1 MKKVLLLMIL
11 MAGLMVKAHAQ
22 SASSMKWADICNGKM
37 SATWYGSD
45 EAQQIADKL
54 LSAQK
59 NTGGWMKNIEFH
71 KENDTGGKSQHSCL
85 DNGATTQEMRFLAKV
100 WQRSKADKYQEA
112 FLKALNMIF
121 AAEKSVGG
129 WSQYWPLSENGSYQ
143 NYITFNDDLMTNVM
157 KILKDINA
165 NKGDFADIVDETS
178 RAKCQASFDKAI
190 ECIIKCQVDD
200 NGTPAAWCA
209 QHDPE
214 DFLPMEGRPHELPS
228 ISGYESASLLS
239 YLMTIENPS
248 KELQQTIHT
257 AIAWLD
263 AHKIDGKAV
272 EDFTNASGEADRRI
286 VDKAGSAVWGRFIQ
300 LGGETG
306 KANYKKFFDKLYN
319 RGKSRSHVQNGKTY
333 TYTEYELANKS
344 YNPEKAYQPIFAIY
358 DDNLQHLYYRFLYSY
373 EDAPDAIDWKGCTV
387 PTSLN
392 ALRRTKYQFMGSWP
406 LNVIKNE
413 YPAWKQRI
421 ESQGGEDYTTFVLSA
436 ETNTGSNTS
445 AEYQFDNN
453 ISITNSKSKSY
464 GTGKTNTVKYS
475 AGVQYT
481 VNLPAGMKISK
492 VQFYG
497 YDNYADTD
505 AYIQELDGT
514 KFDATTYVFPQKV
527 GDEMTYASHTLNSA
541 APMEGSFTFTV
552 AGKQCCLV
560 ITLYQSNGTTSIT
573 LPVSSQQNAP
583 LYNLQGMQVKDSARQ
598 GPANRPSKGIYI
610 QNGKKYFVK

>member
-1 MKKVLLLMIL
+1 

-100 WQRSKADKYQEA
+100 WQRTKADKYQEA

-121 AAEKSVGG
+121 TAEKSVGG

-319 RGKSRSHVQNGKTY
+319 RGKSRSYVQNGKTY

-344 YNPEKAYQPIFAIY
+344 CNPEKAYQPIFAIY

-421 ESQGGEDYTTFVLSA
+421 ESQGGEDYTTYVLSA

-445 AEYQFDNN
+445 AEYLFDNN

-464 GTGKTNTVKYS
+464 GTGKTNTIKYS

-505 AYIQELDGT
+505 AYILELNGT
-514 KFDATTYVFPQKV
+514 KFDATTYVFPQKD